1 MADGLTIDG
10 KEKGKSKPG
19 GQPGATRI
27 CRQGRGDLI
36 RKSAISPQVVEVAE
50 PVSACRGLVIDR
62 VTLGSV
68 GQSRVCT
75 LRQ

>member
-1 MADGLTIDG
+1 MLPEYAGEG
-10 KEKGKSKPG
+10 E
-19 GQPGATRI
+19 
-27 CRQGRGDLI
+27 DLN

-50 PVSACRGLVIDR
+50 PVSACRVLVIDR

-68 GQSRVCT
+68 VPSRVCT

>member
-1 MADGLTIDG
+1 MADGQL
-10 KEKGKSKPG
+10 
-19 GQPGATRI
+19 R
-27 CRQGRGDLI
+27 GRRRERARWAANPVLPKYAGEGEDLI

-68 GQSRVCT
+68 VPSRVCT